1 MGVGLLPWLLSI
13 VFPLC
18 ATHGAAGVTR
28 PGIVDFDHLVRPHTP
43 NTALA
48 APAGFKPK
56 PDIITPLYDLPASRL
71 FTIVTDTAS
80 HEKRTYPLDSYPTQ
94 LQAAFVVRSRRANF
108 PDIVEIAVIPD
119 GQDASRLILY
129 SHSIYG
135 YSDFGVNR
143 ARLHVWLGAIADKVG
158 GDAS

>member
-1 MGVGLLPWLLSI
+1 M
-13 VFPLC
+13 
-18 ATHGAAGVTR
+18 
-28 PGIVDFDHLVRPHTP
+28 
-43 NTALA
+43 
-48 APAGFKPK
+48 
-56 PDIITPLYDLPASRL
+56 TPLYDLPPSRL
-71 FTIVTDTAS
+71 FLIVTDTAS
-80 HEKRTYPLDSYPTQ
+80 HEKRTYPLDSIPAR